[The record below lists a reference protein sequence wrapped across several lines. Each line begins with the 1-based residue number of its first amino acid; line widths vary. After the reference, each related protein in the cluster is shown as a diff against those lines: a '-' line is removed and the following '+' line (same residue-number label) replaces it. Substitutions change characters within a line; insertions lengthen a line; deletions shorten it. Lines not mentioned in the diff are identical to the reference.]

1 MKLPLKWARVGF
13 VLVLTCLGTILLL
26 FFAPD
31 FRIMCYLLALA
42 MVQAGMGIYIR
53 FRYLRCP
60 HCKQGACPPRWNPD
74 GKFRCQICNN
84 TFYFDDG
91 SSKNEDGG
99 R

>member
-13 VLVLTCLGTILLL
+13 VLVLTCLGTLVSL
-26 FFAPD
+26 FFAPN
-31 FRIMCYLLALA
+31 FWVMCYLLALA
-42 MVQAGMGIYIR
+42 MAQAVAGIYIR
-53 FRYLRCP
+53 FKYLRCP

-91 SSKNEDGG
+91 RPRSGDGS